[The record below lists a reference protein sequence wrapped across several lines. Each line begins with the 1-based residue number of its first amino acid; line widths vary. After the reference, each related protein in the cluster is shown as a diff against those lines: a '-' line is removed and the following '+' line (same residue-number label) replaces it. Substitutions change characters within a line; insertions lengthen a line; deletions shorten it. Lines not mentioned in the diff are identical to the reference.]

1 MVKICTE
8 ETTALEPL
16 ETKYP
21 FELSFFQKA
30 ALTAIEKG
38 ESVLVTA
45 HTGSGKTLPAE
56 YGIEYWVSKGKK
68 VVYTSPI
75 KALSNQK
82 FHEFTHKYPDISF
95 GLLTGDIKYNP
106 EAEVLI
112 MTTEILRN
120 TLFQKTI
127 LSTNQ
132 TETSSALQ
140 FDMDLHTELSC
151 VIFDEVHYIN
161 DQARGKV
168 WEETIMML
176 PNHVQLIMLSATID
190 TPTKFAAWVEQQNP
204 SKEVWL
210 CSTNDR
216 VVPLKHYMYIAMH
229 DSMLDTMDNKDQKS
243 QFLSINN
250 QFLEIK
256 SKDKEFQD
264 PLYHR
269 VKDVKRYMDKNR
281 VFLKRS
287 YALNRVV
294 KQLQAKEML
303 PAICFVFSRKGV
315 EQCAS
320 EISHSLIE
328 DECTHSET
336 VEHECKKILLKLSNY
351 REYINLPEY
360 TFMIKLL
367 KKGIAIHHSGVLPVL
382 REMVEML
389 FSKGYIRLLF
399 ATETFAVGIN
409 MPTKTVVFT
418 SFTKYD
424 GNQERILLGHEYTQ
438 MAGRAGRRGMDTIG
452 HVVHMSNLSALPS
465 AVEYR
470 NMLKGTPQ
478 KLVSKF
484 TIHYNL
490 VLNLLRS
497 ESIDMITFMNRSMN
511 QESIQ
516 NQLQDIIK
524 EKEQIE
530 KDIDEFKPYYKL
542 TISED
547 ILQKYVN
554 LQDGGDYHNSKQRK
568 NQKKEMYKLRDQH
581 PMIETETQLYKKMR
595 DYNDKLFTVNNNL
608 HFIKTYNDET
618 IHIFMDILYSHVFIT
633 ITPPSDNKVVQ
644 FKQDR
649 PWANVENKV
658 ALTEKGHICIGIQEW
673 NGVVASEFLQDTNYL
688 EQLSTLDM
696 IKLFSC
702 FTNIRV
708 SDEVRTGYKGHK
720 MTGRVL
726 TIHLDQLQLIYNKY
740 NDIEVKYELNTG
752 LEYEIHYNLLP
763 YMEDWINAK
772 DDQMCSRVLKSLEQ
786 DKGIFVGE
794 FVKALLK
801 IQTIGLEL
809 EKVADD
815 TNHMHLLLK
824 LREIPELILK
834 YVVTTQSLYI

>member
-8 ETTALEPL
+8 ETTPLDPL
-16 ETKYP
+16 ETNYP
-21 FELSFFQKA
+21 FELSFFQKSA
-30 ALTAIEKG
+30 ITAIQKG
-38 ESVLVTA
+38 DSVLVTA

-82 FHEFTHKYPDISF
+82 FHEFTNKYPDISF

-106 EAEVLI
+106 EADVLI

-127 LSTNQ
+127 L
-132 TETSSALQ
+132 TSSKQDTPSALQ
-140 FDMDLHTELSC
+140 FDMNLQDELAC

-161 DQARGKV
+161 DQGRGKV

-190 TPTKFAAWVEQQNP
+190 RPNRFAAWVEQQNP

-210 CSTNDR
+210 CSTTER
-216 VVPLKHYMYIAMH
+216 VVPLKHYMYVTMH
-229 DSMLDTMDNKDQKS
+229 DSMLDTMRNKDQKS
-243 QFLSINN
+243 QFHAINN
-250 QFLEIK
+250 QFHEIK
-256 SKDKEFQD
+256 TKVKGFQD
-264 PLYHR
+264 PIYHR
-269 VKDVKRYMDKNR
+269 IKDVRRYMDKNS

-287 YALNRVV
+287 YALNRMV
-294 KQLQAKEML
+294 KQLQSKDML

-320 EISHSLIE
+320 EITHSLIE

-336 VEHECKKILLKLSNY
+336 VERECKNIMIKLPNY
-351 REYINLPEY
+351 REYMNLPEY
-360 TFMIKLL
+360 AFMIKLL

-409 MPTKTVVFT
+409 MPTKTVIFT
-418 SFTKYD
+418 SFTKFD
-424 GNQERILLGHEYTQ
+424 GIQQRMLLGHEYTQ

-452 HVVHMSNLSALPS
+452 HVVHMSNLSPLPS
-465 AVEYR
+465 IVEYR
-470 NMLKGTPQ
+470 NMLKGSPQ

-484 TIHYNL
+484 AIHYNL

-497 ESIDMITFMNRSMN
+497 ENIDMITFMNRSMN

-516 NQLQDIIK
+516 NQLREINA
-524 EKEQIE
+524 E
-530 KDIDEFKPYYKL
+530 KDAVQKEIDLLVSYYNL

-547 ILQKYVN
+547 ILQRYLT
-554 LQDGGDYHNSKQRK
+554 LQDANDYHNSKQRK
-568 NQKKEMYKLRDQH
+568 SQKKEMYKLQEAH
-581 PMIETETQLYKKMR
+581 ETIEAESKLYNKMR
-595 DYNDKLFTVNNNL
+595 RYNDTLCTLTNNI
-608 HFIKTYNDET
+608 HFVETYNDET
-618 IHIFMDILYSHVFIT
+618 IHIFMDILYTQGFIS
-633 ITPPSDNKVVQ
+633 ISPLSENRSVQ

-649 PWANVENKV
+649 PWINVENTV
-658 ALTEKGHICIGIQEW
+658 SLTEKGHICIGIQEW
-673 NGVVASEFLQDTNYL
+673 NGVVASEFLQDVHYL
-688 EQLSTLDM
+688 DELSTLDI

-708 SDEVRTGYKGHK
+708 RDEVRTGYKGTK
-720 MTGRVL
+720 MTGKPL
-726 TIHLDQLQLIYNKY
+726 TEHLTKLQVMYDKY
-740 NDIEVKYELNTG
+740 KDIEINYELNTG
-752 LEYEIHYNLLP
+752 LEYEIHYDLLP
-763 YMEDWINAK
+763 YMEDWVNAK
-772 DDQMCSRVLKSLEQ
+772 DEQTCSKVLNSLEQ
-786 DKGIFVGE
+786 DKGVFVGE
-794 FVKALLK
+794 FIKALLK

-809 EKVADD
+809 EKISDD
-815 TNHMHLLLK
+815 TNNMHLLVK

-834 YVVTTQSLYI
+834 YVATTQSLYI

>member
-16 ETKYP
+16 ETNYP

-30 ALTAIEKG
+30 ALTAIQKG

-82 FHEFTHKYPDISF
+82 FYEFSEKYPDISF

-127 LSTNQ
+127 LCTNQ
-132 TETSSALQ
+132 VETCSALQ
-140 FDMDLHTELSC
+140 FDMDLESELSC

-190 TPTKFAAWVEQQNP
+190 TPTRFAAWVEQQNP

-216 VVPLKHYMYIAMH
+216 VVPLKHYIYMTMH
-229 DSMLDTMDNKDQKS
+229 DSMLDTMANKEQKS
-243 QFLSINN
+243 QFLSLNN

-256 SKDKEFQD
+256 TKQKDFQD
-264 PLYHR
+264 PIYHR
-269 VKDVKRYMDKNR
+269 VKEVKRYMDKNR
-281 VFLKRS
+281 VFVKRS
-287 YALNRVV
+287 YVLNRLV
-294 KQLQAKEML
+294 KQLQAKDML

-328 DECTHSET
+328 DECTHGET

-351 REYINLPEY
+351 RDYLHLPEY

-382 REMVEML
+382 REMVELL

-409 MPTKTVVFT
+409 MPTKTVIFT

-424 GNQERILLGHEYTQ
+424 GNQERMLLGHEYTQ

-452 HVVHMSNLSALPS
+452 HVIYMSNLNALPS
-465 AVEYR
+465 IAEYR
-470 NMLKGTPQ
+470 TMLKGTPQ

-484 TIHYNL
+484 AIHYNL

-497 ESIDMITFMNRSMN
+497 TSVDMLTFMDRSMN
-511 QESIQ
+511 QGSIQ
-516 NQLQDIIK
+516 NQLRELKEDKETVERDI
-524 EKEQIE
+524 E
-530 KDIDEFKPYYKL
+530 DFSVYYTL

-547 ILQKYVN
+547 ILEKYLL
-554 LQDGGDYHNSKQRK
+554 LQQGNEYQNSKQRK
-568 NQKKEMYKLRDQH
+568 AQKKELYALRDKH
-581 PMIETETQLYKKMR
+581 GTIDSESLLYTKMR
-595 DYNDKLFTVNNNL
+595 EYKDKEFMIKNNIN
-608 HFIKTYNDET
+608 FVETYNDET
-618 IHIFMDILYSHVFIT
+618 IHIFMDILLTNKFIS
-633 ITPPSDNKVVQ
+633 ITKKSVQ
-644 FKQDR
+644 FKEDR
-649 PWANVENKV
+649 PWANVENSV
-658 ALTEKGHICIGIQEW
+658 VLTEKGHICIGIQEW
-673 NGVVASEFLQDTNYL
+673 NGVVAAEFLQKVGYL
-688 EQLSTLDM
+688 EELTTLDM

-708 SDEVRTGYKGHK
+708 SDDVKTGYKQHK
-720 MTGRVL
+720 FTGNTL
-726 TIHLDQLQLIYNKY
+726 EYHIDELQTIYNKY
-740 NDIEVKYELNTG
+740 NDLEVKHELNTG
-752 LEYEIHYNLLP
+752 LEYEIHYDLLP
-763 YMEDWINAK
+763 YMEDWVTA
-772 DDQMCSRVLKSLEQ
+772 DDEHQCSRVLRLLEK
-786 DKGIFVGE
+786 DKTIFVGE

-809 EKVADD
+809 EKVAEDI
-815 TNHMHLLLK
+815 NHIELLK
-824 LREIPELILK
+824 RLREIPDAILK

>member
-16 ETKYP
+16 ETNYP
-21 FELSFFQKA
+21 FELSFFQKSA
-30 ALTAIEKG
+30 ITAIQKG

-82 FHEFTHKYPDISF
+82 FHEFTNKFPDISF

-106 EAEVLI
+106 EADVLI

-127 LSTNQ
+127 IATGDEP
-132 TETSSALQ
+132 TSALQ
-140 FDMDLHTELSC
+140 FDMDLQTELSC

-161 DQARGKV
+161 DQSRGKV

-190 TPTKFAAWVEQQNP
+190 NPSRFASWVENQNP
-204 SKEVWL
+204 TKEVWL
-210 CSTNDR
+210 CSTNTR
-216 VVPLKHYMYIAMH
+216 VVPLKHYMYITMH
-229 DSMLDTMDNKDQKS
+229 DSMFDMMDDKIQKHKF
-243 QFLSINN
+243 QCINN
-250 QFLEIK
+250 EFQLLK
-256 SKDKEFQD
+256 SKDKPFD
-264 PLYHR
+264 DSVYHG

-287 YALNRVV
+287 YALNKVV
-294 KQLQAKEML
+294 KQLQTKEML

-320 EISHSLIE
+320 EITHSLIE
-328 DECTHSET
+328 EGSTHAET
-336 VEHECKKILLKLSNY
+336 VEHECKKILLKLPNY
-351 REYINLPEY
+351 REYMNLPEY

-367 KKGIAIHHSGVLPVL
+367 KKGIAIHHSGVLPIL

-418 SFTKYD
+418 SFKKYD
-424 GNQERILLGHEYTQ
+424 GNNERLIMGHEYTQ
-438 MAGRAGRRGMDTIG
+438 MAGRAGRRGMDTVG
-452 HVVHMSNLSALPS
+452 HVIHMSNLSELPLI
-465 AVEYR
+465 AEYSS
-470 NMLKGTPQ
+470 MLKGTPQ
-478 KLVSKF
+478 KLSSKF

-497 ESIDMITFMNRSMN
+497 NKTDMLSFMNRSMN

-516 NQLQDIIK
+516 NQIQSIQNEIVSVEDNISK
-524 EKEQIE
+524 FE
-530 KDIDEFKPYYKL
+530 PYYKL
-542 TISED
+542 TIAED
-547 ILQKYVN
+547 IIKNYVLLKNSIEYQKSN
-554 LQDGGDYHNSKQRK
+554 KRK
-568 NQKKEMYKLRDQH
+568 NQKKELHKLREQYIN
-581 PMIETETQLYKKMR
+581 IENESLLFEKMR
-595 DYNDKLFTVNNNL
+595 NYNEDMFALKNNL
-608 HFIKTYNDET
+608 KFIETYNDET
-618 IHIFMDILYSHVFIT
+618 IHIFMGILWNHNFVCIT
-633 ITPPSDNKVVQ
+633 SIIDNKPLQFKEDRPWIKVDNKVS
-644 FKQDR
+644 
-649 PWANVENKV
+649 
-658 ALTEKGHICIGIQEW
+658 LTEKGHISIGIQEW
-673 NGVVASEFLQDTNYL
+673 NGIVAAEFLQKTNYL
-688 EQLSTLDM
+688 EKMSVVDI
-696 IKLFSC
+696 IKMFSC

-708 SDEVRTGYKGHK
+708 SDDVKTGYKMHRF
-720 MTGRVL
+720 TGNILGEHLDVL
-726 TIHLDQLQLIYNKY
+726 TEIYNKY
-740 NDIEVKYELNTG
+740 NDIEVKYELRTG
-752 LEYEIHYNLLP
+752 LEYEIHYDLLP
-763 YMEDWINAK
+763 YMEEWINSK
-772 DDQMCSRVLKSLEQ
+772 DDSECAKVLRNLET
-786 DKGIFVGE
+786 DKKIFVGE

-801 IQTIGLEL
+801 IHTVGLEL
-809 EKVADD
+809 EKVAEDIND
-815 TNHMHLLLK
+815 INLLVK
-824 LREIPELILK
+824 LREIPNLLLK